1 MANTVIQLKFSELTA
16 TPPSLNVAEPAYS
29 NTSNKLFI
37 GLGDNSVVAIGGKY
51 YTDTVDAATSA
62 NTSSTIVKRG
72 SDGGFNAT
80 YMYGSLYGNA
90 NTATTLATSRNITLT
105 GDASGSASFNGSA
118 DATITVDLSDTGV
131 VVGTYGGGNQIP
143 TFTVDAEGRLTAAAN
158 VSISTAFNFAGN
170 TGTGATSSGGTVTIV
185 GQNGGGITT
194 SFVDGT
200 DTFGIA
206 VDNTVVRTTG
216 GTISGD
222 LAISGNLIVSGNQIV
237 NDVETIRV
245 EDSLIQLAA
254 NNAGD
259 ALDIGLFGSYVSS
272 GTKYTA
278 FFRDATDGNYKLM
291 TGGTE
296 QPSAGN
302 TVNVSA
308 FSRAT
313 LDTNITGGTVSG
325 LSSAIAVADGGTGAS
340 SFTAGRMLV
349 GNGTGALQALANTG
363 TAGTYGAQTHVP
375 VITTD
380 AYGRVSSVSNTA
392 IGGLDTSALASG
404 TLSIARGGTNN
415 TSYTAGAMLQ
425 YNGSGIVSLANTGT
439 AGTYGS
445 SSTIPVITTDAYGRV
460 SSVTDTAIS
469 SLNTSVLTAGTL
481 GVNRGG
487 TGAASFTVKG
497 VIVSNQSSTTGAM
510 SALASSTEGHV
521 LQIDNSGVPTFGHLN
536 GGSF

>member
-349 GNGTGALQALANTG
+349 GNGTGPLQALANTG

>member
-1 MANTVIQLKFSELTA
+1 VANTVIQLKFSELTA

-349 GNGTGALQALANTG
+349 GNGAGPLQALANTG

>member
-1 MANTVIQLKFSELTA
+1 MANTVIQLKWSEVTS

-131 VVGTYGGGNQIP
+131 VAGTYGGGNQIP

-185 GQNGGGITT
+185 GENGGGITT

-349 GNGTGALQALANTG
+349 GNGAGPLQALANTG

>member
-1 MANTVIQLKFSELTA
+1 
-16 TPPSLNVAEPAYS
+16 
-29 NTSNKLFI
+29 
-37 GLGDNSVVAIGGKY
+37 
-51 YTDTVDAATSA
+51 
-62 NTSSTIVKRG
+62 
-72 SDGGFNAT
+72 
-80 YMYGSLYGNA
+80 
-90 NTATTLATSRNITLT
+90 
-105 GDASGSASFNGSA
+105 
-118 DATITVDLSDTGV
+118 
-131 VVGTYGGGNQIP
+131 
-143 TFTVDAEGRLTAAAN
+143 
-158 VSISTAFNFAGN
+158 
-170 TGTGATSSGGTVTIV
+170 
-185 GQNGGGITT
+185 
-194 SFVDGT
+194 
-200 DTFGIA
+200 
-206 VDNTVVRTTG
+206 
-216 GTISGD
+216 
-222 LAISGNLIVSGNQIV
+222 
-237 NDVETIRV
+237 
-245 EDSLIQLAA
+245 
-254 NNAGD
+254 
-259 ALDIGLFGSYVSS
+259 
-272 GTKYTA
+272 
-278 FFRDATDGNYKLM
+278 
-291 TGGTE
+291 
-296 QPSAGN
+296 
-302 TVNVSA
+302 
-308 FSRAT
+308 
-313 LDTNITGGTVSG
+313 
-325 LSSAIAVADGGTGAS
+325 
-340 SFTAGRMLV
+340 MLV
-349 GNGTGALQALANTG
+349 GNGTGPLQALANTG